1 MRFFPE
7 HPLSNQYL
15 LTYVTHACATKIN
28 RIISLDQGR
37 LLVME
42 NKTVISVDRDKM
54 LRVFVLS
61 DLLKAGFI
69 DLGSRTF

>member
-54 LRVFVLS
+54 LRVLS